1 MRVRIFL
8 DFNVDA
14 HAVAVGLVAQ
24 IGDAVEA
31 LLFDEVRNLLNE

>member
-1 MRVRIFL
+1 MWIGIFL
-8 DFNVDA
+8 HFDIDA
-14 HAVAVGLVAQ
+14 HAVAVRLVAQ